1 MPRHAEHSRRDLRL
15 PLGGALLAVAMLAG
29 LSAPADARR
38 SDRNQQMVIDADR
51 GDYATDASAPSVL
64 RGNVT
69 IVQGTLNIRADRADI
84 HQTRGG
90 DIARVVLHGAPATLR
105 QQLDDGT
112 PMNVRATQI
121 DYDHQR
127 EVAVFTGNVHVQQPR
142 GSLSGE
148 RVTYNMATGQVQ
160 SGGEGSGRV
169 RMTIQPR
176 AAAGQKD
183 QD

>member
-1 MPRHAEHSRRDLRL
+1 MPRTADPTSSRRL
-15 PLGGALLAVAMLAG
+15 PLLGAGVLAFAVLAG
-29 LSAPADARR
+29 LAGPAEARR
-38 SDRNQQMVIDADR
+38 SDRNQPMVIDADT
-51 GDYATDASAPSVL
+51 GDYATDASRPSIL

-69 IVQGTLNIRADRADI
+69 IVQGSLQIRANRADI

-90 DIARVVLHGAPATLR
+90 DVARVVLQGGPATLR

-112 PMNVRATQI
+112 PMNVRANQI
-121 DYDHQR
+121 DYNHQT
-127 EVAVFTGNVHVQQPR
+127 EVAVFTGNVLVEQPR

-176 AAAGQKD
+176 TTQGGN
-183 QD
+183 